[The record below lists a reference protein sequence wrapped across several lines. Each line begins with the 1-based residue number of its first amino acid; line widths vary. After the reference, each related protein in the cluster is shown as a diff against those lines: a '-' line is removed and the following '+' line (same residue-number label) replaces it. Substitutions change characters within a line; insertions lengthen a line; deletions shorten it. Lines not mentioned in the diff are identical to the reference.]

1 MSISLSYARTVAAAL
16 LATAAAHSA
25 AQSPAQPRERA
36 APRSEG
42 VITYQPG
49 SGAVTVDGR
58 TVRLSTRA
66 EEALQQRLQAQ
77 GWRPGEPIS
86 AYFDE
91 RPAVT
96 GGAVIDD
103 IQPVEKP

>member
-1 MSISLSYARTVAAAL
+1 MSTWPSYPRTVAAAL
-16 LATAAAHSA
+16 LAAAAAHSA
-25 AQSPAQPRERA
+25 AQPPAQLRGA
-36 APRSEG
+36 G

-58 TVRLSTRA
+58 TLRLSTGA
-66 EEALQQRLQAQ
+66 EEALRQRLQAQ

-86 AYFDE
+86 AHFDE